1 MRERATLKSTLSKTL
16 TKPVEKESTM
26 PIYNAPL
33 KDMDFILNDV
43 FNADEFWQSNENLA
57 HIDMAT
63 ANAILEEMAKFS
75 KNVILD
81 LNRTADEEGGA
92 QFSNGVVTT
101 PTGFKDAF
109 KQFAEGGWVGLGA
122 SEEWGGQNMP
132 KMLTVLADEMIWS
145 TNPSFMLYPL
155 LTVGAGMAI
164 NDRASQE
171 QKETYLP
178 KFYTGEWS
186 GTMCLTE
193 PHSGTDL
200 GIIKTK
206 AEPNEDGSFNITG
219 TKIFITSG
227 EHDLCE
233 NIIHLVLAKTPNAPA
248 GSRGISLFI
257 VPKFHVNA
265 DGSVGERNAVSA
277 GSIEHKMGIKGS
289 ATCVM
294 NFDGA
299 KGYIV
304 GKENEGLAAMFVM
317 MNYERLSMGIQGIGA
332 AEFAYQ
338 NAAQYA
344 TDRLQ
349 GRSATG
355 VKSPEKPA
363 DSILVHGDVRRM
375 LLNVRANNE
384 ASRAFAVYVGQQL
397 DITKYSTDE
406 AAVKKANDRV
416 ALLTPIAKAYLTD
429 TALQATLEA
438 QMCFGGH
445 GYIREWGMEQCIRDL
460 RISQIY
466 EGTNGV
472 QAIDLIGR
480 KTTKCNGAFIAEYIA
495 EIRDFA
501 ATMADSKVKSAA
513 LQVSD
518 EVEALTQFII
528 EQSKTTPDFS
538 SSVAVDYLHAVGL
551 LSFVYMFAR
560 ISKAAAAKPESF
572 FQNKLVLAD
581 FYVEKVLPDLAAR
594 AQRIKAGS
602 ELIMQLSEEYFTA
615 QS

>member
-1 MRERATLKSTLSKTL
+1 
-16 TKPVEKESTM
+16 M

-33 KDMDFILNDV
+33 KDMQFILQDV
-43 FNADEFWQSNENLA
+43 FKAETFWQENENLA
-57 HIDMAT
+57 HLDMAT

-75 KNVILD
+75 KNFILD
-81 LNRTADEEGGA
+81 LNRSADEEGGA
-92 QFSNGVVTT
+92 EFNQGEVKT
-101 PTGFKDAF
+101 PRGFKEAF
-109 KQFAEGGWVGLGA
+109 QQFAQGGWIGLGA
-122 SEEWGGQNMP
+122 NEAWGGQGMP

-145 TNPSFMLYPL
+145 CNPSFMLYPL

-164 NDRASQE
+164 DQAASEE
-171 QKETYLP
+171 QKATYLP

-193 PHSGTDL
+193 PHAGTDL

-206 AEPNEDGSFNITG
+206 AVPNNDGSYNISG

-227 EHDLCE
+227 EHDLSE
-233 NIIHLVLAKTPNAPA
+233 NIIHLVLAKTPHAPA

-257 VPKFHVNA
+257 VPKFLINQ
-265 DGSVGERNAVSA
+265 DGSLGKRNTVSA

-294 NFDGA
+294 NFDA
-299 KGYIV
+299 AQGYLV
-304 GKENEGLAAMFVM
+304 GKENEGLAAMFIM

-332 AEFAYQ
+332 SEFAYQ

-349 GRSATG
+349 GRSASG
-355 VKSPEKPA
+355 QQSPDKPA
-363 DSILVHGDVRRM
+363 DSILVHADVRRM
-375 LLNVRANNE
+375 LLNSRANNE

-397 DITKYSTDE
+397 DITKFSTDIDCIT
-406 AAVKKANDRV
+406 KANERV

-429 TALQATLEA
+429 KALDAALEA

-472 QAIDLIGR
+472 QALDLIGR
-480 KTTKCNGAFIAEYIA
+480 KTIKSNGAFIADYLT
-495 EIRDFA
+495 EIREF
-501 ATMADSKVKSAA
+501 ADSMQDAISIKAVTLDVCA
-513 LQVSD
+513 QVD
-518 EVEALTQFII
+518 EITKIII
-528 EQSKTTPDFS
+528 EQSKVSPDFPS
-538 SSVAVDYLHAVGL
+538 AVAVDYLHVVGL
-551 LSFVYMFAR
+551 LSFTYMFAR
-560 ISKAAAAKPESF
+560 IAQAAQSKSETF
-572 FQNKLVLAD
+572 YQNKLVLAQY
-581 FYVEKVLPDLAAR
+581 YVAKVLPDLATR
-594 AQRIKAGS
+594 IQRIQAGAD
-602 ELIMQLSEEYFTA
+602 LIMQLPEDYFTA
-615 QS
+615 QA

>member
-1 MRERATLKSTLSKTL
+1 
-16 TKPVEKESTM
+16 M

-43 FNADEFWQSNENLA
+43 FKAEQFWQNNENLA
-57 HIDMAT
+57 HLDMAT

-81 LNRTADEEGGA
+81 LNRSADEDGGA
-92 QFSNGVVTT
+92 QFNQGVVTT
-101 PTGFKDAF
+101 PKGFKEAF
-109 KQFAEGGWVGLGA
+109 QQFADGGWVGLGA
-122 SEEWGGQNMP
+122 NEAWGGQGMP

-164 NDRASQE
+164 DQAASEE
-171 QKETYLP
+171 QKATYLP

-206 AEPNEDGSFNITG
+206 AEPNEDGSYNITG

-257 VPKFHVNA
+257 VPKFLVNQ
-265 DGSVGERNAVSA
+265 DGSLGERNTLGA

-294 NFDGA
+294 NFDAA
-299 KGYIV
+299 KGFMV
-304 GKENEGLAAMFVM
+304 GKENQGLAAMFIM

-332 AEFAYQ
+332 SEYAYQ

-349 GRSATG
+349 GRAATG

-397 DITKYSTDE
+397 DITKFSTDAE
-406 AAVKKANDRV
+406 AVRKANDRV

-429 TALQATLEA
+429 KALDSALEA

-480 KTTKCNGAFIAEYIA
+480 KTIKSNGAFIAEYIA
-495 EIRDFA
+495 EIREFA
-501 ATMADSKVKSAA
+501 AVMDDALSIKAA
-513 LQVSD
+513 TLDVCNQVES
-518 EVEALTQFII
+518 LTQFILG
-528 EQSKTTPDFS
+528 QAKANPDFS
-538 SSVAVDYLHAVGL
+538 NAVAVDYLHAVGL
-551 LSFVYMFAR
+551 LSFTYMFAR
-560 ISKAAAAKPESF
+560 IAQAAQAKSESF
-572 FQNKLVLAD
+572 YQNKLVLAQY
-581 FYVEKVLPDLAAR
+581 YVAKVLPDLAAR
-594 AQRIKAGS
+594 IQRVQAGA
-602 ELIMQLSEEYFTA
+602 ELVMQLPEDYFTA
-615 QS
+615 QA

>member
-1 MRERATLKSTLSKTL
+1 
-16 TKPVEKESTM
+16 M

-43 FNADEFWQSNENLA
+43 FKADAFWQANENLA
-57 HIDMAT
+57 HLDVAT

-81 LNRTADEEGGA
+81 LNRSADESGGA
-92 QFSNGVVTT
+92 QFNLGEVKT
-101 PTGFKDAF
+101 PEGFKAAF
-109 KQFAEGGWVGLGA
+109 NQFAQGGWVGLGA
-122 SEEWGGQNMP
+122 PEEWGGQGMP

-206 AEPNEDGSFNITG
+206 AEPNDDGSYNITG

-257 VPKFHVNA
+257 VPKFLVNA
-265 DGSVGERNAVSA
+265 DGTLGERNAVGA

-299 KGYIV
+299 KGYMV
-304 GKENEGLAAMFVM
+304 GKENEGLAGMFVM

-332 AEFAYQ
+332 SEYAYQ

-349 GRSATG
+349 GRAATG
-355 VKSPEKPA
+355 VQSPEKPA

-397 DITKYSTDE
+397 DITKYSTDAE
-406 AAVKKANDRV
+406 AVRKANDRV

-460 RISQIY
+460 RIAQIY

-480 KTTKCNGAFIAEYIA
+480 KTIKCSGAFVAEYMA
-495 EIRDFA
+495 EILEFSN
-501 ATMADSKVKSAA
+501 TMPDSTLKQAVANVCGK
-513 LQVSD
+513 
-518 EVEALTQFII
+518 VEALTKFVV
-528 EQSKTTPDFS
+528 EQSKSNPNFS
-538 SSVAVDYLHAVGL
+538 NAVAVDYLHVVGL

-560 ISKAAAAKPESF
+560 IHEAARVKTEPF
-572 FQNKLVLAD
+572 YQHKLVLAD
-581 FYVEKVLPDLAAR
+581 YYVAKVLPDLAAR
-594 AQRIKAGS
+594 AERIYAGAD
-602 ELIMQLSEEYFTA
+602 LIMQLPQDYFTA
-615 QS
+615 QA

>member
-1 MRERATLKSTLSKTL
+1 
-16 TKPVEKESTM
+16 M

-33 KDMDFILNDV
+33 KDMEFILNDV
-43 FNADEFWQSNENLA
+43 FQAEQFWQGNENLA
-57 HIDMAT
+57 HLDMAT

-81 LNRTADEEGGA
+81 LNRSADEEGGA
-92 QFSNGVVTT
+92 QFKNGEVTT
-101 PTGFKDAF
+101 PAGFKAAF

-145 TNPSFMLYPL
+145 TNPSFILYPL

-164 NDRASQE
+164 NDRASPE

-193 PHSGTDL
+193 PHAGTDL

-206 AEPNEDGSFNITG
+206 AEPNEDGSYNISG

-227 EHDLCE
+227 EHDLSE

-257 VPKFHVNA
+257 VPKFLVNA
-265 DGSVGERNAVSA
+265 DGSLGERNAVSA

-299 KGYIV
+299 KGYMV
-304 GKENEGLAAMFVM
+304 GNENEGLAGMFVM
-317 MNYERLSMGIQGIGA
+317 MNYERLSMGIQGLGA

-349 GRSATG
+349 GRASTG
-355 VKSPEKPA
+355 AKSPEKPA

-397 DITKYSTDE
+397 DITKYSTDAE
-406 AAVKKANDRV
+406 AVRKATDRV

-429 TALQATLEA
+429 KALDSALEA

-480 KTTKCNGAFIAEYIA
+480 KTTKCKGAYIAEYIA
-495 EIRDFA
+495 EIREFAQGLDDALAIKAATLETCQQLEDITTYIVEQSQLNPDFA
-501 ATMADSKVKSAA
+501 NS
-513 LQVSD
+513 
-518 EVEALTQFII
+518 I
-528 EQSKTTPDFS
+528 
-538 SSVAVDYLHAVGL
+538 AVDYLHAVGL
-551 LSFVYMFAR
+551 LSFVYMYAR
-560 ISKAAAAKPESF
+560 ISKAAAAKDDSY
-572 FQNKLVLAD
+572 FQNKLVLANY
-581 FYVEKVLPDLAAR
+581 YVAKVLPDLSTR
-594 AQRIKAGS
+594 IQRIQAGA
-602 ELIMQLSEEYFTA
+602 ELVMQLPEDYFTA
-615 QS
+615 QA

>member
-1 MRERATLKSTLSKTL
+1 
-16 TKPVEKESTM
+16 M

-33 KDMDFILNDV
+33 KDMEFILNDV
-43 FNADEFWQSNENLA
+43 FHAEQFWQGNENLA
-57 HIDMAT
+57 HLDMAT
-63 ANAILEEMAKFS
+63 ANAVLEEMAKFS

-81 LNRTADEEGGA
+81 LNRPADEEGGA
-92 QFSNGVVTT
+92 QFNNGVVTT
-101 PTGFKDAF
+101 PKGFKEAF
-109 KQFAEGGWVGLGA
+109 RQFAEGGWVGLGA
-122 SEEWGGQNMP
+122 PEEWGGQNMP

-206 AEPNEDGSFNITG
+206 AEPNEDGSYNITG

-227 EHDLCE
+227 EHDLSE

-257 VPKFHVNA
+257 VPKFLVNA
-265 DGSVGERNAVSA
+265 DGSLGERNAVAA

-299 KGYIV
+299 KGYMV
-304 GKENEGLAAMFVM
+304 GNENEGLAGMFVM

-349 GRSATG
+349 GRASTG
-355 VKSPEKPA
+355 AKSPEKPA

-397 DITKYSTDE
+397 DITKYSTDPE
-406 AAVKKANDRV
+406 AVRKATDRV

-429 TALQATLEA
+429 KALDAALEA

-480 KTTKCNGAFIAEYIA
+480 KTTKCKGAYIAEYIA
-495 EIRDFA
+495 EIREFAQGLDDALTIKKATLDTCQQLEDITNFIVEQSQQNPDFA
-501 ATMADSKVKSAA
+501 NS
-513 LQVSD
+513 
-518 EVEALTQFII
+518 I
-528 EQSKTTPDFS
+528 
-538 SSVAVDYLHAVGL
+538 AVDYLHAVGL
-551 LSFVYMFAR
+551 LSFVYMYAR
-560 ISKAAAAKPESF
+560 ISKAAATKEESY
-572 FQNKLVLAD
+572 FQNKLVLAN
-581 FYVEKVLPDLAAR
+581 YYIAKVLPDLSAR
-594 AQRIKAGS
+594 IQRIQAGA
-602 ELIMQLSEEYFTA
+602 ELVMQLPEEYFTA
-615 QS
+615 QA

>member
-1 MRERATLKSTLSKTL
+1 
-16 TKPVEKESTM
+16 M

-33 KDMDFILNDV
+33 KDMEFILNDV
-43 FNADEFWQSNENLA
+43 FQAEQFWQDNENLA
-57 HIDMAT
+57 HLDMAT

-81 LNRTADEEGGA
+81 LNRPADEEGGA
-92 QFSNGVVTT
+92 QFSNGEVKT
-101 PTGFKDAF
+101 PAGFKEAF

-122 SEEWGGQNMP
+122 PEEWGGQGMP

-206 AEPNEDGSFNITG
+206 AEPNEDGSYNITG

-227 EHDLCE
+227 EHDLSE

-257 VPKFHVNA
+257 VPKFLVNA
-265 DGSVGERNAVSA
+265 DGSLGERNAVAA

-299 KGYIV
+299 KGYMV
-304 GKENEGLAAMFVM
+304 GNENEGLAGMFVM

-349 GRSATG
+349 GRASTG
-355 VKSPEKPA
+355 AKSPEKPA

-397 DITKYSTDE
+397 DITKYSTDPE
-406 AAVKKANDRV
+406 VVRKATDRV

-429 TALQATLEA
+429 KALDAALEA

-480 KTTKCNGAFIAEYIA
+480 KTTKCKGAYIAEYIA
-495 EIRDFA
+495 EIRKFAEGLDDALTIKKATLNTCQRLEDITNFIVEQSQQNPDFA
-501 ATMADSKVKSAA
+501 NS
-513 LQVSD
+513 
-518 EVEALTQFII
+518 I
-528 EQSKTTPDFS
+528 
-538 SSVAVDYLHAVGL
+538 AVDYLHAVGL
-551 LSFVYMFAR
+551 LSFVYMYAR
-560 ISKAAAAKPESF
+560 ISKAAATKEESY
-572 FQNKLVLAD
+572 FQNKLVLAN
-581 FYVEKVLPDLAAR
+581 YYIAKVLPDLSAR
-594 AQRIKAGS
+594 IQRIQAGV
-602 ELIMQLSEEYFTA
+602 ELVMQLPEEYFTA
-615 QS
+615 QA

>member
-1 MRERATLKSTLSKTL
+1 
-16 TKPVEKESTM
+16 M

-33 KDMDFILNDV
+33 KDMEFILNDV
-43 FNADEFWQSNENLA
+43 FKADEFWKGNENLA
-57 HIDMAT
+57 HLDMAT

-81 LNRTADEEGGA
+81 LNRSSDEEGGA
-92 QFSNGVVTT
+92 QFNNGVVTT
-101 PTGFKDAF
+101 PKGFKQAF

-122 SEEWGGQNMP
+122 PEEWGGQGMP

-265 DGSVGERNAVSA
+265 DGSVGERNAVAA

-332 AEFAYQ
+332 AEYAYQ

-349 GRSATG
+349 GRAATG
-355 VKSPEKPA
+355 AKSPEKPA

-397 DITKYSTDE
+397 DITKYSTDAE
-406 AAVKKANDRV
+406 AVRKANDRV

-429 TALQATLEA
+429 KALNSSLEA
-438 QMCFGGH
+438 QMVFGGH

-480 KTTKCNGAFIAEYIA
+480 KTIKCGGAYVAEYIA
-495 EIRDFA
+495 EIREFAQGLDDALTIKSALLDVCTQVEDITAFIVNQAKTAPDFA
-501 ATMADSKVKSAA
+501 NA
-513 LQVSD
+513 
-518 EVEALTQFII
+518 
-528 EQSKTTPDFS
+528 
-538 SSVAVDYLHAVGL
+538 VAVDYLHVVGL
-551 LSFVYMFAR
+551 LSFVYMYAR
-560 ISKAAAAKPESF
+560 ISQAAQPKAEAF
-572 FQNKLVLAD
+572 FQNKLVLAQY
-581 FYVEKVLPDLAAR
+581 YVAKVLPDLAAR
-594 AQRIKAGS
+594 VQRIQAGADVV
-602 ELIMQLSEEYFTA
+602 MQLPEEYFTA

>member
-1 MRERATLKSTLSKTL
+1 
-16 TKPVEKESTM
+16 M

-33 KDMDFILNDV
+33 KDMDFLLNDV
-43 FNADEFWQSNENLA
+43 FKAEQFWQSNENLA
-57 HIDMAT
+57 HLDMAT
-63 ANAILEEMAKFS
+63 ANAILQEMAKFS

-81 LNRTADEEGGA
+81 LNRSADESGGA
-92 QFSNGVVTT
+92 EFHQGEVTT
-101 PTGFKDAF
+101 PAGFKAAF
-109 KQFAEGGWVGLGA
+109 AQFAQGGWIGLGA
-122 SEEWGGQNMP
+122 NEEWGGQGMP

-155 LTVGAGMAI
+155 LTVGAGMAL
-164 NDRASQE
+164 NDRASQQ
-171 QKETYLP
+171 QKQTYLP
-178 KFYTGEWS
+178 KMYSGEWS

-206 AEPNEDGSFNITG
+206 AEPNDDGSFNITG

-233 NIIHLVLAKTPNAPA
+233 NIIHLVLAKTPNAPS

-257 VPKFHVNA
+257 VPKFLVNA
-265 DGSVGERNAVSA
+265 DGSLGPRNQVAA

-294 NFDGA
+294 NFDAA
-299 KGYIV
+299 KGYMV
-304 GKENEGLAAMFVM
+304 GKENEGLAGMFVM

-332 AEFAYQ
+332 AEYAYQ

-349 GRSATG
+349 GRAATG
-355 VKSPEKPA
+355 AQSPEKPA
-363 DSILVHGDVRRM
+363 DSILVHADVRRM

-397 DITKYSTDE
+397 DITKYSTDAE
-406 AAVKKANDRV
+406 AVRQANDRV

-429 TALQATLEA
+429 TALQATLDA

-460 RISQIY
+460 RIAQIY

-480 KTTKCNGAFIAEYIA
+480 KTIKCQGAFIAEYIS
-495 EIRDFA
+495 EIRDFIKNLDDSLAIKA
-501 ATMADSKVKSAA
+501 ATEKACLD
-513 LQVSD
+513 
-518 EVEALTQFII
+518 VEAVTQFII
-528 EQSKTTPDFS
+528 QQAQSDANFS
-538 SSVAVDYLHAVGL
+538 NAVAVDYLHSVGL
-551 LSFVYMFAR
+551 LSFCYMFAR
-560 ISKAAAAKPESF
+560 ISQAAQNKTEAF
-572 FQNKLVLAD
+572 FQHKLVLAQY
-581 FYVEKVLPDLAAR
+581 FVNKILADLAAR
-594 AQRIKAGS
+594 LARIYAGA
-602 ELIMQLSEEYFTA
+602 ELIMQLPEAYF
-615 QS
+615 SSLD

>member
-1 MRERATLKSTLSKTL
+1 MQ
-16 TKPVEKESTM
+16 
-26 PIYNAPL
+26 
-33 KDMDFILNDV
+33 FILQDV
-43 FNADEFWQSNENLA
+43 FKAETFWQENENLA
-57 HIDMAT
+57 HLDMAT

-81 LNRTADEEGGA
+81 LNRSADEEGGA
-92 QFSNGVVTT
+92 EFNQGEVKT
-101 PTGFKDAF
+101 PRGFKEAF
-109 KQFAEGGWVGLGA
+109 QQFAQGGWIGLGA
-122 SEEWGGQNMP
+122 NETWGGQGMP

-145 TNPSFMLYPL
+145 CNPSFMLYPL

-164 NDRASQE
+164 DQAASEE
-171 QKETYLP
+171 QKATYLP

-193 PHSGTDL
+193 PHAGTDL

-206 AEPNEDGSFNITG
+206 AVPNNDGSYNISG

-227 EHDLCE
+227 EHDLSE
-233 NIIHLVLAKTPNAPA
+233 NIIHLVLAKTPHAPA

-257 VPKFHVNA
+257 VPKFLINQ
-265 DGSVGERNAVSA
+265 DGSLGKRNTVTA

-294 NFDGA
+294 NFDA
-299 KGYIV
+299 AQGYLV
-304 GKENEGLAAMFVM
+304 GKENEGLAAMFIM

-332 AEFAYQ
+332 SEFAYQ

-349 GRSATG
+349 GRSASG
-355 VKSPEKPA
+355 QQSPDKPA
-363 DSILVHGDVRRM
+363 DSILVHADVRRM
-375 LLNVRANNE
+375 LLNARANNE

-397 DITKYSTDE
+397 DITKFSTDIDCIT
-406 AAVKKANDRV
+406 KANERV

-429 TALQATLEA
+429 KALDAALEA

-472 QAIDLIGR
+472 QALDLIGR
-480 KTTKCNGAFIAEYIA
+480 KTIKSKGAFIADYLT
-495 EIRDFA
+495 EIREF
-501 ATMADSKVKSAA
+501 ADSMEDAMSIKAVTLDVCA
-513 LQVSD
+513 QVD
-518 EVEALTQFII
+518 EITKIII
-528 EQSKTTPDFS
+528 EQSKVSPDFPS
-538 SSVAVDYLHAVGL
+538 AVAVDYLHVVGL
-551 LSFVYMFAR
+551 LSFTYMFAR
-560 ISKAAAAKPESF
+560 IAQAAQSKSDTF
-572 FQNKLVLAD
+572 YQNKLILAQY
-581 FYVEKVLPDLAAR
+581 YVAKVLPDLATR
-594 AQRIKAGS
+594 IQRIQAGAD
-602 ELIMQLSEEYFTA
+602 LIMQLPEDYFTTQA
-615 QS
+615 

>member
-1 MRERATLKSTLSKTL
+1 MS
-16 TKPVEKESTM
+16 
-26 PIYNAPL
+26 IYNAPL
-33 KDMDFILNDV
+33 KDMEFILNDV
-43 FNADEFWQSNENLA
+43 FKADEFWQGNENLA
-57 HIDMAT
+57 HLDMAT

-81 LNRTADEEGGA
+81 LNRTSDEEGGVH
-92 QFSNGVVTT
+92 FNHGEVTT
-101 PTGFKDAF
+101 PKGFKDAF

-122 SEEWGGQNMP
+122 PEEWGGQGMP

-155 LTVGAGMAI
+155 LTVGAGIAI
-164 NDRASQE
+164 NDLASQE
-171 QKETYLP
+171 QKQTYLP

-193 PHSGTDL
+193 PHAGTDL
-200 GIIKTK
+200 GMIKTK
-206 AEPNEDGSFNITG
+206 AEPNEDGSYSITG

-248 GSRGISLFI
+248 GSRGISMFI
-257 VPKFHVNA
+257 VSKFLVNA
-265 DGSVGERNAVSA
+265 YGSIGERNAVAA
-277 GSIEHKMGIKGS
+277 GSVEHKMGIKGS

-299 KGYIV
+299 RGYLV
-304 GKENEGLAAMFVM
+304 GNENEGLAAMFVM

-338 NAAQYA
+338 NAAEYA
-344 TDRLQ
+344 TNRLQ
-349 GRSATG
+349 GRSASGT
-355 VKSPEKPA
+355 KSPEKPA

-375 LLNVRANNE
+375 LLNARANNE

-397 DITKYSTDE
+397 DITKYSTDTE
-406 AAVKKANDRV
+406 AVRKANDRV

-429 TALQATLEA
+429 KALDTCLEA
-438 QMCFGGH
+438 QMVFGGH

-472 QAIDLIGR
+472 QAQDLIGR
-480 KTTKCNGAFIAEYIA
+480 KTIRCGGAYIAEYIA
-495 EIRDFA
+495 EIREFA
-501 ATMADSKVKSAA
+501 QDMDDALSIKATVLDVSK
-513 LQVSD
+513 QV
-518 EVEALTQFII
+518 EEITQFIL
-528 EQSKTTPDFS
+528 EQAKQSPDFS
-538 SSVAVDYLHAVGL
+538 NAVAVDYLHAVGL
-551 LSFVYMFAR
+551 LSFVYMYAR
-560 ISKAAAAKPESF
+560 ISQAAQAKDESF
-572 FQNKLVLAD
+572 FQHKLILAQ
-581 FYVEKVLPDLAAR
+581 YYASKVLPDLAAR
-594 AQRIKAGS
+594 LQRIQAGAD
-602 ELIMQLSEEYFTA
+602 LMMQLPEEYFTT

>member
-1 MRERATLKSTLSKTL
+1 
-16 TKPVEKESTM
+16 M

-33 KDMDFILNDV
+33 KDMQFILQDV
-43 FNADEFWQSNENLA
+43 FKAETFWQENENLA
-57 HIDMAT
+57 HLDMAT

-81 LNRTADEEGGA
+81 LNRSADEEGGA
-92 QFSNGVVTT
+92 EFNQGEVKT
-101 PTGFKDAF
+101 PRGFKEAF
-109 KQFAEGGWVGLGA
+109 QQFAQGGWIGLGA
-122 SEEWGGQNMP
+122 NEAWGGQGMP

-145 TNPSFMLYPL
+145 CNPSFMLYPL

-164 NDRASQE
+164 DQAASEE
-171 QKETYLP
+171 QKATYLP

-193 PHSGTDL
+193 PHAGTDL

-206 AEPNEDGSFNITG
+206 AVPNNDSSYNISG

-227 EHDLCE
+227 EHDLSE
-233 NIIHLVLAKTPNAPA
+233 NIIHLVLAKTPHAPA

-257 VPKFHVNA
+257 VPKFLINQ
-265 DGSVGERNAVSA
+265 DGSLGKRNTVSA

-294 NFDGA
+294 NFDA
-299 KGYIV
+299 AQGYLV
-304 GKENEGLAAMFVM
+304 GKENEGLAAMFIM

-332 AEFAYQ
+332 SEFAYQ

-349 GRSATG
+349 GRSASG
-355 VKSPEKPA
+355 QQSPDKPA
-363 DSILVHGDVRRM
+363 DSILVHADVRRM
-375 LLNVRANNE
+375 LLNSRANNE

-397 DITKYSTDE
+397 DITKFSTDIDCIT
-406 AAVKKANDRV
+406 KANERV

-429 TALQATLEA
+429 KALDAALEA

-472 QAIDLIGR
+472 QALDLIGR
-480 KTTKCNGAFIAEYIA
+480 KTIKSNGAFIADYLT
-495 EIRDFA
+495 EIREF
-501 ATMADSKVKSAA
+501 ADSMQDAMSIKAVTLDVCA
-513 LQVSD
+513 QVD
-518 EVEALTQFII
+518 EITKIII
-528 EQSKTTPDFS
+528 EQSKVSPDFPS
-538 SSVAVDYLHAVGL
+538 AVAVDYLHVVGL
-551 LSFVYMFAR
+551 LSFTYMFAR
-560 ISKAAAAKPESF
+560 IAQAAQSKSDTF
-572 FQNKLVLAD
+572 YQNKLVLAQY
-581 FYVEKVLPDLAAR
+581 YVAKVLPDLATR
-594 AQRIKAGS
+594 IQRIQAGAD
-602 ELIMQLSEEYFTA
+602 LIMQLPEDYFTA
-615 QS
+615 QA

>member
-1 MRERATLKSTLSKTL
+1 
-16 TKPVEKESTM
+16 M

-43 FNADEFWQSNENLA
+43 FKADEFWQANENLS
-57 HIDMAT
+57 HVDMAT

-81 LNRTADEEGGA
+81 LNRSADEAGGA
-92 QFSNGVVTT
+92 EFNQGEVKT
-101 PTGFKDAF
+101 PAGFKEAF

-122 SEEWGGQNMP
+122 SEEFGGQGMP

-171 QKETYLP
+171 QKEMYLP

-200 GIIKTK
+200 GLIKTK
-206 AEPNEDGSFNITG
+206 AEPNADGSFNISG

-227 EHDLCE
+227 EHDLSE

-257 VPKFHVNA
+257 VPKFNVNA
-265 DGSVGERNAVSA
+265 DGSIGERNAVAA

-299 KGYIV
+299 KGFIV

-355 VKSPEKPA
+355 VQSPEKPA

-375 LLNVRANNE
+375 LLNIRANNE

-397 DITKYSTDE
+397 DITKFSTDE
-406 AAVKKANDRV
+406 EAVRKANDRV

-429 TALQATLEA
+429 KALDSALEA

-480 KTTKCNGAFIAEYIA
+480 KTTKCSGAFIAEYIA
-495 EIRDFA
+495 DIREFA
-501 ATMADSKVKSAA
+501 ASMADSKVKAA
-513 LQVSD
+513 AVQVCSD
-518 EVEALTQFII
+518 VEDLTQFIV
-528 EQSKTTPDFS
+528 EQSKTAPDFS
-538 SSVAVDYLHAVGL
+538 NAVAVDYLHAVGL

-560 ISKAAAAKPESF
+560 ISQAAAAKPEAF
-572 FQNKLVLAD
+572 YQNKLVLAD
-581 FYVEKVLPDLAAR
+581 YYVAKVLPDLAAR

-602 ELIMQLSEEYFTA
+602 ELIMQLPEEYFTA